1 MFMLHNRKLIPAFF
15 HNCLM
20 FQVINNLDFGD
31 TNPGKCLFPSVEL
44 DITGYARQ
52 LFYYAL

>member
-52 LFYYAL
+52 LFYYGL